1 MFIKPIEIAQNK
13 SKIKRSTQ
21 PIYYRGGIRKRNH
34 VLVIVYSDDEDD
46 MKEMVQD
53 TREAINFINR
63 LRKRDVS
70 CEVYGN
76 TNIL

>member
-13 SKIKRSTQ
+13 LEIKRSTQ
-21 PIYYRGGIRKRNH
+21 AIYYRGGIRKRNH
-34 VLVIVYSDDEDD
+34 VLVNVYSDDEDD

>member
-13 SKIKRSTQ
+13 LEIKRSTQ
-21 PIYYRGGIRKRNH
+21 AIYYRGGIRKRNH

-46 MKEMVQD
+46 MKEMAQD
-53 TREAINFINR
+53 TREPINFINR

-76 TNIL
+76 TDIL

>member
-1 MFIKPIEIAQNK
+1 M
-13 SKIKRSTQ
+13 
-21 PIYYRGGIRKRNH
+21 
-34 VLVIVYSDDEDD
+34 IVYSDDEDD

>member
-13 SKIKRSTQ
+13 LEIKRSTQ

-34 VLVIVYSDDEDD
+34 VLVTSCIDDEDD